1 MTTKNHRPL
10 CFADAS
16 GGALAAL
23 GAAVA
28 RALGHTDAVAATAG
42 EARPLPAEVTAVLAE
57 IGLEAP
63 SVLRLEEALSNPHA
77 IVWLADGKAPVA
89 DARAFPCKLLA
100 ADAGE
105 LERLATARIVRDRL
119 ERLVE
124 TEQAG
129 SSALAARTAG

>member
-1 MTTKNHRPL
+1 MTTKTHRPL

-28 RALGHTDAVAATAG
+28 RALGHTDAVAATLS
-42 EARPLPAEVTAVLAE
+42 EASPLPAEVPAVLAE

-63 SVLRLEEALSNPHA
+63 AILKLEAALSNPHTV
-77 IVWLADGKAPVA
+77 VWLAEGAAPVA
-89 DARAFPCKLLA
+89 GARALPCKLLP

-105 LERLATARIVRDRL
+105 LERLSTARIVRDRIERML
-119 ERLVE
+119 E
-124 TEQAG
+124 TD
-129 SSALAARTAG
+129 LAAS